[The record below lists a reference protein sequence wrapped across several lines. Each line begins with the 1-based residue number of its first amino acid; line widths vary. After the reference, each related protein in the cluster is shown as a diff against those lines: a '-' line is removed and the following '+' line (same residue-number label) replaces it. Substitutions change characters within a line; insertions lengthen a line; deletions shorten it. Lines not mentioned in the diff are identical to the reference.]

1 MLAAAAAATVK
12 IVNKASGA
20 IPSYDGRVDGE
31 ALGLDDAPA
40 AELLRDEH
48 GVPTCIANTAGDIFT
63 LHGFAVGQDRLW
75 QVHSQRLAAS
85 GRLSEIKAAALP
97 FDIFIRQLGFLKL
110 ATEDWESLK
119 ESSEFAETVVM
130 VERFVR
136 GVNWAA
142 SQRRAHG
149 EMFVVTR
156 QKWAPLTPPEV
167 LAMLRLTAFG
177 VTAGF
182 QHPLI
187 RRGLHTI
194 FGDAGGE
201 WSDMADVGDGT
212 VPPVPPTLT
221 PEMDAAFRA
230 LSAADLAWAH
240 GPEELPKGQGSNWWG
255 VSGEHTASGK
265 PLFAGDPHLK
275 VVMPQMWYQVGYK
288 GALNATGL
296 AAACFPG
303 LLIGHNGKLAWSVTV
318 ANCDVEDVF
327 LERFRADGRYEHKG
341 EWREADVT
349 LESFAVKGAR
359 EPTTVRIQRTVHGPV
374 LEDTLFRLQAF
385 GELVRG
391 EEAAAAAARGHGGGG
406 GGGGG
411 ASGLTYKLAYAGL
424 PTRPK
429 STAIASLRDVLDAA
443 DFSSF
448 DAALARASSGIS
460 LNFGVASADG
470 HIGYVLCGA
479 VPLGRGKR
487 GSNSC
492 GGDEWLPL
500 CGWTGEQDYTGWL
513 EHPDLPKA
521 FDPPAGLV
529 VSANH
534 RVVDYTT
541 FPHYLGCVFK
551 TGYRARRIQD
561 RLEALLASG
570 AKLGVADMKRL
581 QNDFTSVAA
590 KDFADAVAAADVQ
603 KSGLAG
609 DEAALAAS
617 ALAQLRGWDGSL
629 DAESETASLYQLM
642 HAGLVVRLLRAGV
655 AARRDAVPAALLHG
669 DFQLQPSTVL
679 ESLLGGVGHDGLFK
693 IVNELDG
700 HTHRNV
706 LRMLRAPASSW
717 WVAQAGGFDAV
728 VCAAAA
734 GAARE
739 LAEKPDRAWGALHAT
754 HLAHPLTLNL
764 GFRPGTFLD
773 PAPLLRTGGD
783 TNTPAQVKPKSFHDL
798 TASSTHVSARF
809 VCDCADLAH
818 GSYIIT
824 PLGNCEVAGSPF
836 LGNHAHAWNGG
847 EYRKLRWDLDEIRA
861 HAQFRMTFS

>member
-1 MLAAAAAATVK
+1 M
-12 IVNKASGA
+12 
-20 IPSYDGRVDGE
+20 
-31 ALGLDDAPA
+31 PA
-40 AELLRDEH
+40 
-48 GVPTCIANTAGDIFT
+48 CIRKHDGDIFT

-119 ESSEFAETVVM
+119 ESSEFAEAVVM

-288 GALNATGL
+288 GALDATGL

-303 LLIGHNGKLAWSVTV
+303 LLIGQNGKLAWSVTV

-349 LESFAVKGAR
+349 LESCRSQGRPRADRA
-359 EPTTVRIQRTVHGPV
+359 GPHPADGPRAV
-374 LEDTLFRLQAF
+374 LEDTLFRLQA
-385 GELVRG
+385 LWRARPRRG
-391 EEAAAAAARGHGGGG
+391 GGGGGGGGGHGGGG

-448 DAALARASSGIS
+448 DAALARASSRLS
-460 LNFGVASADG
+460 DQLWRGVG
-470 HIGYVLCGA
+470 
-479 VPLGRGKR
+479 GR
-487 GSNSC
+487 
-492 GGDEWLPL
+492 P
-500 CGWTGEQDYTGWL
+500 
-513 EHPDLPKA
+513 
-521 FDPPAGLV
+521 
-529 VSANH
+529 H
-534 RVVDYTT
+534 RVR
-541 FPHYLGCVFK
+541 PLRRGAP
-551 TGYRARRIQD
+551 RAWEAREQQLRR
-561 RLEALLASG
+561 R
-570 AKLGVADMKRL
+570 R
-581 QNDFTSVAA
+581 
-590 KDFADAVAAADVQ
+590 VAAA
-603 KSGLAG
+603 
-609 DEAALAAS
+609 
-617 ALAQLRGWDGSL
+617 
-629 DAESETASLYQLM
+629 
-642 HAGLVVRLLRAGV
+642 VRL
-655 AARRDAVPAALLHG
+655 
-669 DFQLQPSTVL
+669 
-679 ESLLGGVGHDGLFK
+679 DG
-693 IVNELDG
+693 
-700 HTHRNV
+700 
-706 LRMLRAPASSW
+706 
-717 WVAQAGGFDAV
+717 
-728 VCAAAA
+728 
-734 GAARE
+734 
-739 LAEKPDRAWGALHAT
+739 
-754 HLAHPLTLNL
+754 
-764 GFRPGTFLD
+764 
-773 PAPLLRTGGD
+773 
-783 TNTPAQVKPKSFHDL
+783 
-798 TASSTHVSARF
+798 
-809 VCDCADLAH
+809 
-818 GSYIIT
+818 
-824 PLGNCEVAGSPF
+824 
-836 LGNHAHAWNGG
+836 
-847 EYRKLRWDLDEIRA
+847 
-861 HAQFRMTFS
+861 